1 MPQSL
6 FGGLFDTAT
15 TQVLSPASFLLCV
28 GTALLSGLI
37 LALLYLLRC
46 HSTRGLVATLAVL
59 PAVVC
64 VVIMMV
70 NGNLGIGVAVAG
82 TFNLVCFRSVPGTA
96 REITAIFLAMGAGL
110 IAGMGYL
117 AYCLLFTLLLGG
129 VSTLYSAI
137 NLGARGQ
144 QLHKTLHI
152 TSGKDGIQSQH
163 DEDTSLGYVYLEAGT
178 YQLNTG
184 DDAIHADNALTIQDG
199 EISIPQCYEGLEGL
213 TVTVAAWAVH
223 SPAHHRTA
231 PSDFSQTPT
240 SGMPGVGVCVA
251 LFPAIV
257 YNRVLIIR
265 IGGSS
270 LVGYHPSSF
279 HSQPYPDQ
287 RSCGAPTVRSL
298 CR

>member
-1 MPQSL
+1 MLVDAP
-6 FGGLFDTAT
+6 DTAKI
-15 TQVLSPASFLLCV
+15 QLVLDGVTL
-28 GTALLSGLI
+28 
-37 LALLYLLRC
+37 
-46 HSTRGLVATLAVL
+46 HSESYAPIYIREADKVFVTLAPDSGNSLSNSGTYTQLDDHNVDAPL
-59 PAVVC
+59 FCRSDLTLNGTGSLTVESPGGHGIVCKDELAVT
-64 VVIMMV
+64 
-70 NGNLGIGVAVAG
+70 GG
-82 TFNLVCFRSVPGTA
+82 TYT
-96 REITAIFLAMGAGL
+96 ITAASHGL
-110 IAGMGYL
+110 SAND
-117 AYCLLFTLLLGG
+117 G
-129 VSTLYSAI
+129 VCI
-137 NLGARGQ
+137 G
-144 QLHKTLHI
+144 
-152 TSGKDGIQSQH
+152 
-163 DEDTSLGYVYLEAGT
+163 AGT

-199 EISIPQCYEGLEGL
+199 DISIPQCYEGLEGL

>member
-1 MPQSL
+1 MLIDAP
-6 FGGLFDTAT
+6 DTAKI
-15 TQVLSPASFLLCV
+15 QLVLDGVTP
-28 GTALLSGLI
+28 
-37 LALLYLLRC
+37 
-46 HSTRGLVATLAVL
+46 HSESYAPIYIREADKVFVTLAPDSENSLSNSGTYTQLDDHNVDAPL
-59 PAVVC
+59 FCRPDLTLNGTGSLTVESPGGHGLSANDGVC
-64 VVIMMV
+64 
-70 NGNLGIGVAVAG
+70 IG
-82 TFNLVCFRSVPGTA
+82 
-96 REITAIFLAMGAGL
+96 
-110 IAGMGYL
+110 
-117 AYCLLFTLLLGG
+117 
-129 VSTLYSAI
+129 
-137 NLGARGQ
+137 
-144 QLHKTLHI
+144 
-152 TSGKDGIQSQH
+152 
-163 DEDTSLGYVYLEAGT
+163 AGT

-184 DDAIHADNALTIQDG
+184 DDAIHADNALTIQGGD
-199 EISIPQCYEGLEGL
+199 ISIPQCYEGLEGL

-265 IGGSS
+265 TGGSS

-279 HSQPYPDQ
+279 HPQPYPDQ

>member
-1 MPQSL
+1 MLVDAP
-6 FGGLFDTAT
+6 DTAKI
-15 TQVLSPASFLLCV
+15 QLVLDGVTL
-28 GTALLSGLI
+28 
-37 LALLYLLRC
+37 
-46 HSTRGLVATLAVL
+46 HSESYAPIYIREADKVFVTLAPDSGNSLSNSGTYTQLDDHNVDAPL
-59 PAVVC
+59 FCRSDLTLNGTGSLTVESPGGHGIVCKDELAVTGGTYTITAASHGLSANDGVC
-64 VVIMMV
+64 
-70 NGNLGIGVAVAG
+70 IGAG
-82 TFNLVCFRSVPGTA
+82 TFT
-96 REITAIFLAMGAGL
+96 
-110 IAGMGYL
+110 
-117 AYCLLFTLLLGG
+117 
-129 VSTLYSAI
+129 
-137 NLGARGQ
+137 
-144 QLHKTLHI
+144 I
-152 TSGKDGIQSQH
+152 TSGKDGIQSEH
-163 DEDTSLGYVYLEAGT
+163 NEDTSLGYVYLEAGT

-199 EISIPQCYEGLEGL
+199 DISIPQCYEGLEGL